1 MKLIIDIEDEIYEV
15 LKRQH
20 IIISGARG
28 GKSLMNKMYV
38 AISKGIPL
46 VHCRDCKW
54 WSKEKD
60 SLQGY
65 CHLGKGYPTGAWFC
79 GNGLKESGQK

>member
-1 MKLIIDIEDEIYEV
+1 MKLIVDIPDDVYEA
-15 LKRQH
+15 LRHKY
-20 IIISGARG
+20 IIVSGYRGG
-28 GKSLMNKMYV
+28 GKSITIKALI
-38 AISKGIPL
+38 AISKGIPF
-46 VHCRDCKW
+46 VNCRDCKW

-79 GNGLKESGQK
+79 GNGLKEGAE